1 MTYTCCSDK
10 ADLNTPLSRG
20 AKLLISGV
28 PRPLACA
35 AGVPVVWSSAAQGS
49 AAFLRRPGRPGKR
62 VSRGKAGLGTRPLPS
77 TPLREASGAARAS
90 GWVGNASH
98 DERANPYCPYR
109 IRHGNNLY
117 AALLRTSRPRGR
129 SGDAAPTETPCTNF
143 PEEDMKTKKQTQRR
157 ADASSGPGAGEDAG
171 APLPNHE

>member
-10 ADLNTPLSRG
+10 ADLNTPLSG
-20 AKLLISGV
+20 VAKLLISEV
-28 PRPLACA
+28 LRRQACA
-35 AGVPVVWSSAAQGS
+35 AGVPVVWSPTDRGLAAL
-49 AAFLRRPGRPGKR
+49 LRRPGRPGKGF
-62 VSRGKAGLGTRPLPS
+62 SGEKAGLGTRPLPS
-77 TPLREASGAARAS
+77 TPLREASGAAACLRV
-90 GWVGNASH
+90 VGNASH

-129 SGDAAPTETPCTNF
+129 SGDAAPTETPCTDF
-143 PEEDMKTKKQTQRR
+143 PEEDMKTKKQTQRC